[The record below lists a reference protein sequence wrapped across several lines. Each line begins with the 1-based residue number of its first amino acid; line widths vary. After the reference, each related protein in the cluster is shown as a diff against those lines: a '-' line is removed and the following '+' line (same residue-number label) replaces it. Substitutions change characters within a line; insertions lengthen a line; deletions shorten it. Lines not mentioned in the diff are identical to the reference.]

1 VIEVLPVSK
10 KNIPVASRAE
20 PSAGFGAPVLLEGED
35 GALYNKLL
43 TQVTAAVAPTDVIEE
58 FWVRDVVELLW
69 EAMRL
74 RRLKASLLRSSAMQG
89 LDQVLAPILRYAER
103 DELVKAWYAR
113 EEDALNEVQ
122 ELLDSAGLTM
132 DSVMSQTLSKKMDDV
147 ERIDRM
153 LASAEARRHIV
164 LREVDR
170 HRAAVAARLQTAAKD
185 IEDAEFSEV
194 SAEGLPSKAA

>member
-1 VIEVLPVSK
+1 MSK
-10 KNIPVASRAE
+10 KNVPVASRAK

-35 GALYNKLL
+35 GAHYDKLL

-74 RRLKASLLRSSAMQG
+74 RRLKASLLRSSAIKG
-89 LDQVLAPILRYAER
+89 LEHLLMLLLDYSEANALA
-103 DELVKAWYAR
+103 KAWYAR
-113 EEDALNEVQ
+113 EEGALNEVQ
-122 ELLDSAGLTM
+122 ELLDSAGLSM

-170 HRAAVAARLQTAAKD
+170 HRAAVAARLQKAAKD

-194 SAEGLPSKAA
+194 SAEGLQAEAA

>member
-1 VIEVLPVSK
+1 VGGD
-10 KNIPVASRAE
+10 AS
-20 PSAGFGAPVLLEGED
+20 SASEGELAQILCD
-35 GALYNKLL
+35 
-43 TQVTAAVAPTDVIEE
+43 
-58 FWVRDVVELLW
+58 
-69 EAMRL
+69 
-74 RRLKASLLRSSAMQG
+74 QG
-89 LDQVLAPILRYAER
+89 LEQL
-103 DELVKAWYAR
+103 LVPLLGYDKAGQLSRAWYAR

-122 ELLDSAGLTM
+122 DLLETSGLTM
-132 DSVMSQTLSKKMDDV
+132 DSIMSQTLSKKMDDV

-194 SAEGLPSKAA
+194 SAEGQQAEAA

>member
-1 VIEVLPVSK
+1 
-10 KNIPVASRAE
+10 
-20 PSAGFGAPVLLEGED
+20 
-35 GALYNKLL
+35 
-43 TQVTAAVAPTDVIEE
+43 
-58 FWVRDVVELLW
+58 
-69 EAMRL
+69 
-74 RRLKASLLRSSAMQG
+74 
-89 LDQVLAPILRYAER
+89 
-103 DELVKAWYAR
+103 
-113 EEDALNEVQ
+113 
-122 ELLDSAGLTM
+122 M

-194 SAEGLPSKAA
+194 SAEGQQAEAA

>member
-1 VIEVLPVSK
+1 
-10 KNIPVASRAE
+10 
-20 PSAGFGAPVLLEGED
+20 
-35 GALYNKLL
+35 
-43 TQVTAAVAPTDVIEE
+43 
-58 FWVRDVVELLW
+58 
-69 EAMRL
+69 MRL
-74 RRLKASLLRSSAMQG
+74 RRLKASLLKCSAVKG
-89 LDQVLAPILRYAER
+89 LEELLVPLRGYSEAKSLAN
-103 DELVKAWYAR
+103 AWCRR

-122 ELLDSAGLTM
+122 DLLETSGLTM
-132 DSVMSQTLSKKMDDV
+132 HSVMSQTLSKKMDDV

-194 SAEGLPSKAA
+194 SAEGQQAEAA

>member
-1 VIEVLPVSK
+1 M
-10 KNIPVASRAE
+10 
-20 PSAGFGAPVLLEGED
+20 
-35 GALYNKLL
+35 LYNKLL

-74 RRLKASLLRSSAMQG
+74 RRLKASLLCSDPPRCG

-132 DSVMSQTLSKKMDDV
+132 DSVMSQTLSKKMNDV

-170 HRAAVAARLQTAAKD
+170 RRAAVAARLQTAAKD

>member
-1 VIEVLPVSK
+1 MP
-10 KNIPVASRAE
+10 
-20 PSAGFGAPVLLEGED
+20 LLDYSEAN
-35 GALYNKLL
+35 AL
-43 TQVTAAVAPTDVIEE
+43 A
-58 FWVRDVVELLW
+58 
-69 EAMRL
+69 
-74 RRLKASLLRSSAMQG
+74 
-89 LDQVLAPILRYAER
+89 
-103 DELVKAWYAR
+103 KAWYAR

-153 LASAEARRHIV
+153 LASAEARRHMV

-170 HRAAVAARLQTAAKD
+170 HRAAVAARLQTAAN

-194 SAEGLPSKAA
+194 SAAGPQAEAA